1 MSVYGDRRRHKR
13 SCSRGVQMK
22 SRNYRLALL
31 TLAATMAF
39 LGVLSADA
47 QIQVNSSSPSAAP
60 QGTVNLNI
68 TVNGSGF
75 KRGAKAQWF
84 VTGTTNPGGVTVNS
98 TTFNGSSS
106 LTANITIAS
115 NATLSGFDV
124 VVTNT
129 DGRTGKGTDLFAV
142 TQQGTPI
149 GCSTTGTPNGFSLV
163 TSLNSVQSNGA
174 ALLPTTIFGEAIR
187 VRPLDLN
194 RDGIVDTLVAFV
206 TSGSSNGSI
215 PGTYVFF
222 LDPAT
227 GQPQATNPLT
237 GAAWTNPLQV
247 LTGVQARHA
256 SAGDVNG
263 DGIPDFVLAS
273 PADSVVYLF
282 VGAVGPSPSFTPSYT
297 AYKISPPSGAPTTWA
312 RWAALG
318 DLDGDGKDE
327 IAVAAVPSGRK
338 DTAIPGVFIFKYT
351 GTGVALFEEIHD
363 PTNSLTS
370 DFSGGIFGG
379 AIAIGKITGAAGN
392 DLAVGADGS
401 GLVYV
406 FPYPASQ
413 SNFFTL
419 SAPVS
424 GFGEGVAIADVNL
437 DGFPDLVVNAGGQ
450 TAAGQTLIF
459 PGVVRAG
466 ENYSNQLLPA
476 TGLSTNWAL
485 PDFAAGDLQSVGGV
499 AVGTPNADNGN
510 GCHTSVGAL
519 QLFTSPYASS
529 QQPNY
534 VFEPPN
540 LLNSNQFEYGY
551 GVSFVSG
558 YPFMLIGEHYRDVG
572 STSMAGQVYVY
583 KKD

>member
-1 MSVYGDRRRHKR
+1 M
-13 SCSRGVQMK
+13 
-22 SRNYRLALL
+22 ALL

-47 QIQVNSSSPSAAP
+47 QIQVSSTTPSAAP
-60 QGTVNLNI
+60 QGTVNLSI

-75 KRGAKAQWF
+75 KKGAKTQWF
-84 VTGTTNPGGVTVNS
+84 VTGTTNQGGVTVNS

-115 NATLSGFDV
+115 SATLSGFDV

-149 GCSTTGTPNGFSLV
+149 GCSTTGTPSGFSLV
-163 TSLNSVQSNGA
+163 TSLNPIQSNGA
-174 ALLPTTIFGEAIR
+174 ALVTTLILGEAIR

-222 LDPAT
+222 LDPVT

-247 LTGVQARHA
+247 LTGVQSRHA

-273 PADSVVYLF
+273 PADSVAYLF
-282 VGAVGPSPSFTPSYT
+282 VGAVSPSPSFTPSYT
-297 AYKISPPSGAPTTWA
+297 AYKISPPAGAPTTWA

-318 DLDGDGKDE
+318 DLDGDGNDE
-327 IAVAAVPSGRK
+327 IAVAAVPGGKK

-351 GTGVALFEEIHD
+351 GTGIAFFEEIHD

-370 DFSGGIFGG
+370 DFSGGIYGG

-499 AVGTPNADNGN
+499 AVGTPNADNSN
-510 GCHTSVGAL
+510 GCHISVGAL

-551 GVSFVSG
+551 GVSFVPG
-558 YPFMLIGEHYRDVG
+558 YPIILIGEHYRDVG

>member
-1 MSVYGDRRRHKR
+1 
-13 SCSRGVQMK
+13 MK
-22 SRNYRLALL
+22 SKHCWLVLF
-31 TLAATMAF
+31 TFAAINV
-39 LGVLSADA
+39 LGAIPAVG
-47 QIQVNSSSPSAAP
+47 QIQVNSTSPSAAS
-60 QGTVNLNI
+60 QGTTNLNV
-68 TVNGSGF
+68 TVKGNGF
-75 KRGAKAQWF
+75 KKGAKAQWF
-84 VTGTTNPGGVTVNS
+84 ITGTTNPGGVTVNS

-106 LTANITIAS
+106 LTANISIAS
-115 NATLSGFDV
+115 GATISGYDV
-124 VVTNT
+124 AVTNA

-142 TQQGTPI
+142 TQQGTPP
-149 GCSTTGTPNGFSLV
+149 GCSTTSTPSGFALQTV
-163 TSLNSVQSNGA
+163 LNPVQSNGA
-174 ALLPTTIFGEAIR
+174 ATIPTIIFGEAIR
-187 VRPLDLN
+187 VRPIDLDHN
-194 RDGIVDTLVAFV
+194 GTIDSLVAFV
-206 TSGSSNGSI
+206 TSGSVNGSV

-222 LDPAT
+222 LDPTT
-227 GQPQATNPLT
+227 GQVQPTNPVT
-237 GAAWTNPLQV
+237 GAAWQNPLQV

-256 SAGDVNG
+256 DAGDVNG

-273 PADSVVYLF
+273 PADSVAYLF
-282 VGAVGPSPSFTPSYT
+282 VGAVSPSPSFTPSYA
-297 AYKISPPSGAPTTWA
+297 AYKISPPAGAPSTWA

-327 IAVAAVPSGRK
+327 IAVAAVPGSKK

-351 GTGVALFEEIHD
+351 GTGVAFFEEIHD

-370 DFSGGIFGG
+370 DFSGGIYGG

-413 SNFFTL
+413 SSFFTL

-437 DGFPDLVVNAGGQ
+437 DGFPDLVVNAGGS
-450 TAAGQTLIF
+450 TAGQTLIF

-485 PDFAAGDLQSVGGV
+485 PDFAAGNLQSVGGV
-499 AVGTPNADNGN
+499 AVGTPNADNAN
-510 GCHTSVGAL
+510 GCPISIGAL
-519 QLFTSPYASS
+519 QLFTSPYLSS

-540 LLNSNQFEYGY
+540 LLNSKQFEYGY
-551 GVSFVSG
+551 GVSFVPG
-558 YPFMLIGEHYRDVG
+558 YPIILIGEHYRDVG

>member
-1 MSVYGDRRRHKR
+1 
-13 SCSRGVQMK
+13 MK
-22 SRNYRLALL
+22 VLRAIFRPAVILTFLVVTLVLLADP
-31 TLAATMAF
+31 A
-39 LGVLSADA
+39 SA
-47 QIQVNSSSPSAAP
+47 QIQVTGTNPSAAP
-60 QGTVNLNI
+60 QGTINLNVTI
-68 TVNGSGF
+68 AGSGF
-75 KRGAKAQWF
+75 KKGATAQWF

-98 TTFNGSSS
+98 TTFNSSS
-106 LTANITIAS
+106 KLTANITVSDTATIA
-115 NATLSGFDV
+115 NFDV
-124 VVTNT
+124 QVTSA
-129 DGRTGKGTDLFAV
+129 GRTGKGTELFAV
-142 TQQGTPI
+142 STKGTPI
-149 GCSTTGTPNGFSLV
+149 GCSTAGTPNGFTLQTV
-163 TSLNSVQSNGA
+163 LNPVQSNGA

-222 LDPAT
+222 LDPVT

-256 SAGDVNG
+256 DAGDVNG
-263 DGIPDFVLAS
+263 DGIPDFALAS
-273 PADSVVYLF
+273 PADSVAYLF
-282 VGAVGPSPSFTPSYT
+282 VGAVSPSPSFTPSYT
-297 AYKISPPSGAPTTWA
+297 AYKISPPAGAPTTWA

-318 DLDGDGKDE
+318 DLDGDGQDE
-327 IAVAAVPSGRK
+327 IAVAAVPGGKK

-351 GTGVALFEEIHD
+351 GTGVVFFEEIHD

-370 DFSGGIFGG
+370 DFSGGIYGG

-437 DGFPDLVVNAGGQ
+437 DGFPDLVVNAGGS
-450 TAAGQTLIF
+450 TAGQTLIF

-485 PDFAAGDLQSVGGV
+485 PDFAAGNLQSVGGV
-499 AVGTPNADNGN
+499 AVGTPNADNAN
-510 GCHTSVGAL
+510 GCPISIGAL

-540 LLNSNQFEYGY
+540 LLNSKQFEYGY
-551 GVSFVSG
+551 GVSFVPG
-558 YPFMLIGEHYRDVG
+558 YPIILIGEHYRDVG